1 MSTAPDRSRSSEH
14 VEIWE
19 GIYASYR
26 EAAAHV
32 VGPGFDGDVWR
43 TRSLASAQGCL
54 AALEAGKPIPQ
65 FHKQRSALLPA
76 VVAIMLAKGDKLRV
90 LDFGGGL
97 GIGYMALIESIPRAA
112 DRIDYT
118 IVEVPSVCDEGRK
131 LFSGAVHYVS
141 GLPSQDAFDL
151 VHAASAV
158 QYVDDWKQLL
168 TRLGGYGAEFMLL
181 SDVFAGAIPSF
192 VSLQNYYDSRIC
204 HWFFNFEE
212 LLDACSRA
220 GYSLVMKTFAASRRL
235 GVEDAV
241 PMNGFPD
248 SHRLEQ
254 SLHLLLRRDS

>member
-1 MSTAPDRSRSSEH
+1 MSTAPDRSRSSER

-19 GIYASYR
+19 GIYASYQ

-76 VVAIMLAKGDKLRV
+76 VAAVMLASRDRLRV

-97 GIGYMALIESIPRAA
+97 GIGYMTLAESIPSAST
-112 DRIDYT
+112 RIDYT
-118 IVEVPSVCDEGRK
+118 IVEVPTVCEEGRR
-131 LFSGAVHYVS
+131 LFSGSVRYATA
-141 GLPSQDAFDL
+141 LPAGDTFDL

-158 QYVDDWKQLL
+158 QYVEDWKQLL
-168 TRLGGYGAEFMLL
+168 KRLGGCGAEFMLL
-181 SDVFAGAIPSF
+181 SDVFAGAIPTF
-192 VSLQNYYDSRIC
+192 VSLQNYYESRIR
-204 HWFFNFEE
+204 HWFFNLEE

-220 GYSLVMKTFAASRRL
+220 GYSLVMKTFAPSRRL

-241 PMNGFPD
+241 PMDRFPD

-254 SLHLLLRRDS
+254 SLHLLLHRDS